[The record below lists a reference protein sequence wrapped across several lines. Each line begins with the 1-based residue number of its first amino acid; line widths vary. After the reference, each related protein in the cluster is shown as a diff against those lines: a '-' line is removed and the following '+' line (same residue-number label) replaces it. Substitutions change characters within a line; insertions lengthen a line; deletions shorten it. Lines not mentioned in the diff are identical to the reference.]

1 MRNKIFVTAAALLLA
16 ASGAPVLAQDAVV
29 LSPDQQTTIVQDFSG
44 VDVTPVPSVDFDVDV
59 GAAVPSSVE
68 LHPVP
73 DSIVKVVPG
82 YSKYEYFRIADGR
95 TVIVEPTTKK
105 IVTVLK

>member
-1 MRNKIFVTAAALLLA
+1 MSNRILTVAAALLLA
-16 ASGAPVLAQDAVV
+16 ATSAPVLAQDAVV

-44 VDVTPVPSVDFDVDV
+44 TDVTPVPSVDFDVDV
-59 GAAVPSSVE
+59 GAAVPDTIE

-105 IVTVLK
+105 VITVLK